1 MIINTKNL
9 VSLSEANQ
17 NFSQVAK
24 KVEKDGSVVIL
35 KNNKP
40 KFVVLNYDEVDTLE
54 LSDDEK
60 IDIVAKRVLEKYKK
74 AFKVLAE
81 EDSSLSSK

>member
-1 MIINTKNL
+1 MVINTKNL

-24 KVEKDGSVVIL
+24 RVEKDGSVVIL

-40 KFVVLNYDEVDTLE
+40 KFVVLDYDEVDTLE

-81 EDSSLSSK
+81 

>member
-1 MIINTKNL
+1 MVINTKNL

-24 KVEKDGSVVIL
+24 RVEKDGSVVIL

-40 KFVVLNYDEVDTLE
+40 KFVILDYDEVDTLE

-81 EDSSLSSK
+81 

>member
-1 MIINTKNL
+1 MVINTKNL

-40 KFVVLNYDEVDTLE
+40 KFVILDYDEVDTLE

-81 EDSSLSSK
+81 